1 MYIKEIFIDSF
12 GCISNKKYVFS
23 DGVNVL
29 YGPNESGKTTLLD
42 FILFVFYGFK
52 IKKER
57 EDAKFKNKYM
67 FSEFSS
73 AGGKIRFVSQGLE
86 YYLKRVVNNKQSE
99 VSLFCVTTSE
109 EIKEAEILSS
119 PGNYFFGV
127 HSEAFLKTAYF
138 SSASAKINTDSSD
151 EIITKLRNLFESGNI
166 DVSYKEIS
174 DKINEEI
181 NNLES
186 QKRRNSVI
194 PNIENEIEKLKEQ
207 ISFEKSQR
215 DKYSLETEKYD
226 KLKNQINNLSSE
238 IESAQ
243 EKRSG
248 VVLDDGTL
256 KNYLKEII
264 FFVLCSLVFISAI
277 FLFFYNRI
285 YGAVIAVVSCLMLL
299 CSLLLFYLR
308 KKRTFKERQRKL
320 FTLKAIDDKIELLKS
335 QMHDAEIDAA
345 VSGEKIKSYSNFETD
360 NASQRLALCEKEH
373 ENALKRLKVLKLSMS
388 CVQNA
393 YEDMKT
399 LFSPELCRKAGNVLK
414 VLSGDKYNSLLAD
427 DSFNVNILTENGYMS
442 ANYLSRGAL
451 ELTFISLR
459 FALVDLILKEKN
471 TPLFLDDAFA
481 FFDNYHLDNAFNYIC
496 EISQQKQVF
505 IATCREDEYVRLKDF
520 SNIIYF

>member
-23 DGVNVL
+23 DGVNVF

-57 EDAKFKNKYM
+57 QDANFKNKYM
-67 FSEFSS
+67 FSEFVSF
-73 AGGKIRFVSQGLE
+73 GGKIRFFSQGLE
-86 YYLKRVVNNKQSE
+86 YYLKRVVTNKQSE

-109 EIKEAEILSS
+109 EIKDPEILSS
-119 PGNYFFGV
+119 PGNYFFGL

-138 SSASAKINTDSSD
+138 SSASAKITTDSSD

-166 DVSYKEIS
+166 DVSYKEIF
-174 DKINEEI
+174 DKISEEI

-186 QKRRNSVI
+186 VKRKNSVI
-194 PNIENEIEKLKEQ
+194 PAIENEIEKLKEQ
-207 ISFEKSQR
+207 ICIEKTQKDR
-215 DKYSLETEKYD
+215 YSLEKEKHD
-226 KLKNQINNLSSE
+226 KLRNEISNLSMK
-238 IESAQ
+238 IESAH
-243 EKRSG
+243 EERTD
-248 VVLDDGTL
+248 VVLDDGTF
-256 KNYLKEII
+256 KNYLKEIMFFI
-264 FFVLCSLVFISAI
+264 FGCFVFVSSV
-277 FLFFYNRI
+277 FLFFYNQV
-285 YGAVIAVVSCLMLL
+285 YGGVITVVSCVMIL
-299 CSLLLFYLR
+299 CSLLLLYLR
-308 KKRTFKERQRKL
+308 KKLTFKERQRKL
-320 FTLKAIDDKIELLKS
+320 FTLKTIDDKIEMLKS
-335 QMHDAEIDAA
+335 KMHNLEIDAA
-345 VSGEKIKSYSNFETD
+345 VSCEKIKSYSFIETD
-360 NASQRLALCEKEH
+360 DTSERLALCEKER

-388 CVQNA
+388 CVQSA

-399 LFSPELCRKAGNVLK
+399 LFSPELCSKAGNVLE
-414 VLSGDKYNSLLAD
+414 VLSGGKYNSLLAD
-427 DSFNVNILTENGYMS
+427 DSFNINILTEKGYMS

-459 FALVDLILKEKN
+459 FALVDLILSKKN

-481 FFDNYHLDNAFNYIC
+481 FFDNFHLDNAFSYIR